1 MRSVAKGCIMAV
13 LTATMVLIAF
23 VAGFATN
30 SYYSL
35 RAVPA
40 SAALTISDT
49 VSAAVPPA
57 NFGVFWE
64 AWDLLKRE
72 FYGELPQGQAVTY
85 AAIRGVLS
93 TLGDPNTV
101 LVEPVQH
108 QREKEEFSGEFG
120 GIGAFVAMNEEGQLV
135 IVAPID
141 DTPAARADLRADDI
155 ILKVDGKEITG
166 LSQDEAVN
174 LIRGPVGTEV
184 TLEILRPGQDE
195 PFTITLTREKIPDPT
210 VAHSLVEGTT
220 IGYIRVSFFSAR
232 TPEELRTAISDL
244 QSREASGLILDL
256 RNNPGGL
263 LDSAVAS
270 TSQFLNGGIV
280 AYQESKDGSRQE
292 LTVQPGGLALDIPLV
307 VLVNEGSA
315 SASEIVAGALQD
327 HGRAQLVGH
336 QTFGKGTVQIP
347 FTLSDG
353 SSLHV
358 TVAHWLTPN
367 GTNLSKEGLSPDVW
381 VEFSEEDRQAGR
393 DPQFERALD
402 LIQNEQ

>member
-1 MRSVAKGCIMAV
+1 MRSVANGCMMAV
-13 LTATMVLIAF
+13 LTATMIVIAF
-23 VAGFATN
+23 AAGFATN
-30 SYYSL
+30 SYYSI

-40 SAALTISDT
+40 SAALNTTDT
-49 VSAAVPPA
+49 VTQAVPPA

-72 FYGELPQGQAVTY
+72 FYGDLPQGQAVTY
-85 AAIRGVLS
+85 AAIRGILS

-120 GIGAFVAMNEEGQLV
+120 GIGAFVATNEQGQLI
-135 IVAPID
+135 IVSPID

-166 LSQDEAVN
+166 LSQDDAVN

-184 TLEILRPGQDE
+184 TLEIQRPGQE
-195 PFTITLTREKIPDPT
+195 NTFTVTLTREKIPDPT
-210 VAHSLVEGTT
+210 VDHSIIKDTT
-220 IGYIRVSFFSAR
+220 IGYIRMRFFSAR
-232 TPEELRTAISDL
+232 TPEELDKAIGDL
-244 QSREASGLILDL
+244 KAKGATKLILDL

-263 LDSAVAS
+263 LDSAIVTA
-270 TSQFLNGGIV
+270 SQFLDSGIV
-280 AYQESKDGSRQE
+280 AYQQSKDGSRQE
-292 LTVQPGGLALDIPLV
+292 LAVQPGGLALDIPLV

-327 HGRAQLVGH
+327 HGRAKLVGH

-358 TVAHWLTPN
+358 TIAHWLTPN
-367 GTNLSKEGLSPDVW
+367 GTDLSQQGLAPDVW
-381 VEFSEEDRQAGR
+381 VDISDDDRQAGR
-393 DPQFERALD
+393 DPQVERALD
-402 LIQNEQ
+402 LIQNGQ

>member
-1 MRSVAKGCIMAV
+1 MRSVAKGCVMAV
-13 LTATMVLIAF
+13 LAATMVLIAF

-30 SYYSL
+30 SYYSV

-40 SAALTISDT
+40 SAALSTTDT
-49 VSAAVPPA
+49 PSQAAAPA

-64 AWDLLKRE
+64 AWDLLKKE
-72 FYGELPQGQAVTY
+72 FYGELPQGQEVTY
-85 AAIRGVLS
+85 AAIRGILS

-120 GIGAFVAMNEEGQLV
+120 GIGAFVATNEQGQLV

-184 TLEILRPGQDE
+184 TLEVLRPGQE
-195 PFTITLTREKIPDPT
+195 NPFTVTLTREKIPDPT
-210 VAHSLVEGTT
+210 VDHSIIEGTD
-220 IGYIRVSFFSAR
+220 IGYIRLRFFSAR
-232 TPEELRTAISDL
+232 TPDELDKALTDL
-244 QSREASGLILDL
+244 QTEGATKLILDL

-263 LDSAVAS
+263 LDSAVAAA
-270 TSQFLNGGIV
+270 SQFLDGGVV
-280 AYQESKDGSRQE
+280 AYQQSKDGTRQE
-292 LTVQPGGLALDIPLV
+292 LTVQKDGLARDIPLV

-315 SASEIVAGALQD
+315 SASEILAGAFQD
-327 HGRAQLVGH
+327 RERAKLVGH

-358 TVAHWLTPN
+358 TIAHWLTPN
-367 GTNLSKEGLSPDVW
+367 GTDLSEEGLSPDVW
-381 VEFSEEDRQAGR
+381 VDISEEDRQAGR

-402 LIQNEQ
+402 LIQNGQ